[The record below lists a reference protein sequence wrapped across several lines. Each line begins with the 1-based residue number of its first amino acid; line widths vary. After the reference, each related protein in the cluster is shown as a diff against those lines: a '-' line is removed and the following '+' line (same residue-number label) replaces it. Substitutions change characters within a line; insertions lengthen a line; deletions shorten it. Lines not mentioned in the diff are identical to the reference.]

1 MIPGNQRFSFH
12 GTMHLIRNHSQRL
25 NVFPSVPPTT
35 DQNQLRN
42 QIISTRLF
50 IVSLLFALIILIIYN
65 SSVTHMETIIHSHP
79 PLQQYQQLYEKHR
92 SSLICPCTQIAMK
105 HDKFLEVR
113 YVLHQVCSSGF
124 VGERWVNY
132 LQEIRSYRMY
142 KFNDFRETSFFTFKA
157 LASLCTLANET
168 LTDAITRFY
177 SNHYATFDLV
187 SDDVFR
193 TQTELLTEELRKTT
207 IGEFSISLQIVENIT
222 QVNAFWSSLRSN
234 AVAFFLSRE
243 IYANWISHNFGQC
256 SCAMSSWCSR
266 PSSIYDDTSSNGTV
280 SLFVPGMYIG
290 CYILE
295 SLLQSTLECFHDQS
309 CFDIL
314 TSTMSA
320 SIQPNVTLLQA
331 EVNVNFTTTSTVGDM
346 LNKLMVDKWIVNTR
360 YENYYAECRPSECRY
375 TVMTRNGAICI
386 VTAIVGLIGGLVTA
400 LKLIVPLFVRLIRKK
415 KSEHGDVEGKG
426 FIISR

>member
-1 MIPGNQRFSFH
+1 
-12 GTMHLIRNHSQRL
+12 
-25 NVFPSVPPTT
+25 
-35 DQNQLRN
+35 
-42 QIISTRLF
+42 
-50 IVSLLFALIILIIYN
+50 
-65 SSVTHMETIIHSHP
+65 METTVHSHP

-105 HDKFLEVR
+105 HDKFFEVR
-113 YVLHQVCSSGF
+113 YVLHQVCSSDF
-124 VGERWVNY
+124 VADRWIDY
-132 LQEIRSYRMY
+132 LEHIGTSRLHW
-142 KFNDFRETSFFTFKA
+142 FIDFRKTALFTFRA
-157 LASLCTLANET
+157 LRSLCDVVEKL
-168 LTDAITRFY
+168 LTNSLTRFY
-177 SNHYATFDLV
+177 DDYYVTVDLV
-187 SDDVFR
+187 SNNTFR
-193 TQTELLTEELRKTT
+193 TQTELLTDELQKTT
-207 IGEFSISLQIVENIT
+207 IDEFSRSLRIMQNTT
-222 QVNAFWSSLRSN
+222 QVNALFSWLETNADLVIVEEGIYVRPYLR
-234 AVAFFLSRE
+234 E
-243 IYANWISHNFGQC
+243 YDYC
-256 SCAMSSWCSR
+256 SCSMSSWCIQ

-295 SLLQSTLECFHDQS
+295 SLLQSTLECFYDQS

-320 SIQPNVTLLQA
+320 SIQPNVTLLHA

-375 TVMTRNGAICI
+375 TVMTRNGAIYI

-426 FIISR
+426 FII